1 MLSLIEKI
9 YSDSKVLEKDFLEA
23 SIVSERI
30 RAALLVSVL
39 GFVILAVIILF
50 LFFKSDYDTLF
61 QNYPGIIVL
70 LLAIFILVIYELSV
84 RYLLGKTAN
93 QKVIYTK
100 RLSYLN
106 ALIEISMP
114 SILLIFLSIIS
125 NSPVTLLSPI
135 MVTYFLIII
144 LSTLRLNFWLSLF
157 VGTAAAIEYVLIY
170 LKLFANTSIEISLLS
185 GNSSALY
192 IGWGLMFI
200 SAGLAAGF
208 VAQQIKLRISSYF
221 KLYQERNEIVN
232 LFGQQ
237 VSHSIVDVLLKQ
249 KPDLN
254 AGKKNVTIMFL
265 DIREFTPYSEKNAPE
280 IVVEYLNTLFAMM
293 IEIVNRHNG
302 IINQFLGDGFMATF
316 GAPVAYGNDTL
327 NCVNAAREISHR
339 IDEAVK
345 SGTVP
350 ATKIGIG
357 IHTGEA
363 ITGNIGTEIRRQY
376 SITGNVVILAS
387 RIEQLNKKFDS
398 QILLS
403 DDALKKAGLS
413 DYMVED
419 MGLIKLKGRQQKT
432 RIFKLA

>member
-50 LFFKSDYDTLF
+50 LFFKSDYESLF

-70 LLAIFILVIYELSV
+70 LLAIFVLVIYELSV

-100 RLSYLN
+100 RLSYIN
-106 ALIEISMP
+106 SIIEISLP
-114 SILLIFLSIIS
+114 SILLVFLSTIS
-125 NSPVTLLSPI
+125 NSPITLLSPI

-144 LSTLRLNFWLSLF
+144 LSTLRLDFWLSLF
-157 VGTAAAIEYVLIY
+157 VGTVAAIEYVLIY
-170 LKLFANTSIEISLLS
+170 LKQFAYTSNEISLLS

-200 SAGLAAGF
+200 IAGLAAGF
-208 VAQQIKLRISSYF
+208 VAEQIKLRIASYF

-237 VSHSIVDVLLKQ
+237 VSHSIVDVLIKQ
-249 KPDLN
+249 KPNLS
-254 AGKKNVTIMFL
+254 GSKKNVTVMFL
-265 DIREFTPYSEKNAPE
+265 DIRGFTLFAEKNSPE
-280 IVVEYLNTLFAMM
+280 LVVEYLNSIFGIM
-293 IEIVNRHNG
+293 IEIVKSHHG

-316 GAPVAYGNDTL
+316 GAPVSHGNDTL
-327 NCVNAAREISHR
+327 NCVNAAQEILINLKES
-339 IDEAVK
+339 VK
-345 SGTVP
+345 SGKIP

-363 ITGNIGTEIRRQY
+363 ITGNIGTAIRKQY

-387 RIEQLNKKFDS
+387 RIEQLNKHFGT

-403 DDALKKAGLS
+403 DDVRKKTGLGA
-413 DYMVED
+413 DKVED
-419 MGLIKLKGRQQKT
+419 MGLIKLKGRKYKT
-432 RIFKLA
+432 RIYKFA